1 LVLVGL
7 TPVTDGPPCA
17 RSEAAPSSQ
26 PAKTLIF
33 DEVDAGIGGRAASVV
48 GEKLRSLG
56 ARNQVLC
63 ITHLPQIAALASTHV
78 LIEKRVRGSRTV
90 TSVTRLD
97 GEAREREIARMMA
110 GESAMSD
117 DVLSAARTLLGAKAK
132 VAAEAKAKGESPS
145 RAKAKARH

>member
-1 LVLVGL
+1 MHRNVLRLLSLGL
-7 TPVTDGPPCA
+7 TFTIV
-17 RSEAAPSSQ
+17 APFGCDV
-26 PAKTLIF
+26 KTTSF
-33 DEVDAGIGGRAASVV
+33 V

-56 ARNQVLC
+56 QRNQVLC

-97 GEAREREIARMMA
+97 GGPREQEIARMMA
-110 GESAMSD
+110 GESALSD

-132 VAAEAKAKGESPS
+132 AQPKAKAKGESPA
-145 RAKAKARH
+145 RAKAKVRS